1 MFIFFWFWNIFDY
14 TIFIT
19 WGIICNIYQM
29 KKKSV
34 FLKITGHFLSLN
46 WIFCLFQVNC
56 LADGVL
62 VDIDLRDKNFNGVM
76 YVKGH
81 RNDQVSVILC
91 SFIYHSSPAGPN
103 FNLSCKK
110 DKYILSPAISLEVLT
125 LEKRYYTR

>member
-1 MFIFFWFWNIFDY
+1 MRDY
-14 TIFIT
+14 LQ
-19 WGIICNIYQM
+19 YLSDE
-29 KKKSV
+29 KKSV
-34 FLKITGHFLSLN
+34 FLKITGHFLALN

-91 SFIYHSSPAGPN
+91 SFIYGVMHVKGQQQSS
-103 FNLSCKK
+103 
-110 DKYILSPAISLEVLT
+110 
-125 LEKRYYTR
+125 